1 MPTTNLL
8 HAHKLTLHA
17 PGGRPLFRE
26 LTLILDRG
34 DRVAL
39 IGRNGIGKSTLLA
52 VLAGTAAPDTGEV
65 VCHSPR
71 AFVPQG
77 IEPEPEPLAG
87 SPGERRRRRLQQA
100 LDARPD
106 LLLLDEPTHDLDQ
119 PARDWLASEL
129 RRWRKGLI
137 VVSHDRRLLREFGD
151 FFLTAESGCRHFHG
165 SFDALLATLAHE
177 QAESERAYV
186 RQLERLSAHEQ
197 RQFLIRQRR
206 QRKKNVGRV
215 RELRRGTPR
224 ILLNSKRSYAQ
235 EKQAKR
241 DRVQQARIQAA
252 RDWAAVARRS
262 LAVELP
268 LSAVLPRPADAG
280 VQAVVRA
287 KQVSARCG
295 DRVLFQNVSL
305 ELGRRRLAVTGPN
318 GSGKTTLL
326 ELLAGVRRP
335 DSGQL
340 SSEPER
346 IGYIAQNAANW
357 CLDESLLSHLLQY
370 GEITPD
376 AAASCMRA
384 HRFPLALAQRPLRS
398 LSPGERLRAALIC
411 ILQRTSA
418 PELLILDEPTSH
430 LDLVGHDALQR
441 LLQQWTGGL
450 VVASHDEEFLVA
462 IGVDERLALGDK
474 ATVSRSGAS
483 SRLPSSAPV
492 RARSRSSRDTPG
504 T

>member
-8 HAHKLTLHA
+8 RAHGLTLHA
-17 PGGRPLFRE
+17 PGGRALFRD

-39 IGRNGIGKSTLLA
+39 IGRNGIGKSTLLR
-52 VLAGTAAPDTGEV
+52 VLAGTAAPDAGEV

-77 IEPEPEPLAG
+77 LDPQAKPAS
-87 SPGERRRRRLQQA
+87 SPGERRRRQLQQA
-100 LDARPD
+100 FNAKPD

-137 VVSHDRRLLREFGD
+137 VVSHDRHLLREFGD
-151 FFLTAESGCRHFHG
+151 FFLAAESGCRHFQG
-165 SFDALLATLAHE
+165 SFDALLATLTHE

-186 RQLERLSAHEQ
+186 RQLERLSTYEQ
-197 RQFLIRQRR
+197 RQFRIRQRR

-215 RELRRGTPR
+215 RELKRGTPR
-224 ILLNSKRSYAQ
+224 IRLNSKRSYAQ
-235 EKQAKR
+235 EKQGKR
-241 DRVQQARIQAA
+241 DRIQQARIEAA
-252 RDWAAVARRS
+252 RDWAVVARRS

-268 LSAVLPRPADAG
+268 LSAVLPRLLEAPL
-280 VQAVVRA
+280 QPVVRA
-287 KQVSARCG
+287 EQVSARCA
-295 DRVLFQNVSL
+295 DRVLFENVSL
-305 ELGRRRLAVTGPN
+305 DLRRQRLAVIGPN

-335 DSGQL
+335 HSGHV
-340 SSEPER
+340 SSQTER

-357 CLDESLLSHLLQY
+357 CLDGSLLSHLLHQSA
-370 GEITPD
+370 ITPD
-376 AAASCMRA
+376 AAASCIRA

-411 ILQRTSA
+411 ILQHASP

-441 LLQQWTGGL
+441 LLKQWTGGL
-450 VVASHDEEFLVA
+450 VVASHDEEFLLEVR
-462 IGVDERLALGDK
+462 VNERLALGT
-474 ATVSRSGAS
+474 AGEAQRSLLA
-483 SRLPSSAPV
+483 AD
-492 RARSRSSRDTPG
+492 RS
-504 T
+504 